1 MVSQDIKP
9 CDCSSK
15 EEIRAQIDK
24 IDFEL
29 IKLFSLRYDFV
40 KEIVKYKEKNITD
53 IVAEERKAL
62 VIKQRSEWAEEMGLD
77 KNTFAE
83 IFRILLESNINKEI
97 EIAQINNSKQNKD
110 V

>member
-1 MVSQDIKP
+1 MIDQETNP

-15 EEIRAQIDK
+15 EEIRNQIDI

-40 KEIVKYKEKNITD
+40 KEIVKYKEKNVTD
-53 IVAEERKAL
+53 IVAEDRKVL

-77 KNTFAE
+77 KKTFAE
-83 IFRILLESNINKEI
+83 IFRILLESNIDKEM
-97 EIAQINNSKQNKD
+97 EIAQISNKKQ

>member
-1 MVSQDIKP
+1 MVSREIKP

-15 EEIRAQIDK
+15 EEIRSQIDR

-53 IVAEERKAL
+53 IVAEDRKVL
-62 VIKQRSEWAEEMGLD
+62 VIKQRAEWAEEMGLD
-77 KNTFAE
+77 KNTFTE
-83 IFRILLESNINKEI
+83 IFRILLESNINKEM
-97 EIAQINNSKQNKD
+97 EIAQISNNKQK
-110 V
+110 